1 MQKIELVFRTV
12 GERTSEIALDL
23 AIKNIQP
30 QRVHIIENVKPFSL
44 AVQQMLKIDYD
55 CYFVVFMD
63 ADCLIMENMA
73 LFLQENT
80 VPYIDC
86 YVLDKFRGYVHCG
99 VHIVRIDVV
108 QAMKNVEVPKGD
120 RKYVL
125 RPESRIRDLAMQ
137 QLNLAK
143 VFRRFAIFHDFC
155 QFYRDIFSKYALR
168 ELRSRTDYH
177 QAKLNV
183 YQEDWNRQAPDDLDF
198 QVAKY
203 AIAYTRENFQWNASS
218 QETEKFIAALP
229 SIASWE
235 LNKKNILEKESF
247 TLQEAEALLERFP
260 INNQRNGNK
269 TKIFGIGFSQTG
281 TQSLAHALTLLGF
294 NVIYSPDDEVT
305 LKELMAGNYNLSILK
320 DFDGITDI
328 TVAPFYTQLD
338 KLFPN
343 SKFILTVRDKKSWL
357 RSLAAR
363 WSVDSVLDDSL
374 SSNETNMQR
383 RRLLRVATYGSYTF
397 DEKRFAYAYDLHY
410 EKVIEYFKNRLE
422 SLLVFNIYAGEGWEK
437 LCSFLNQPILNQ
449 SFPFRKTRTPD
460 PRLLEEVGDLDS
472 KFHLNPIQKTIKYID

>member
-1 MQKIELVFRTV
+1 MKKIDLVFRSV

-30 QRVHIIENVKPFSL
+30 NQIYLIENVKPFSL

-55 CYFVVFMD
+55 CDFVVFMD
-63 ADCLIMENMA
+63 ADCLIMEDMT

-80 VPYIDC
+80 APYIDC

-99 VHIVRIDVV
+99 VHMVRIDVV

-125 RPESRIRDLAMQ
+125 RPESRIRDLAMH

-143 VFRRFAIFHDFC
+143 VFRRFTIFHDFC
-155 QFYRDIFSKYALR
+155 QFYRDIFTKYALR

-183 YQEDWNRQAPDDLDF
+183 YQEDWDMQAPDDLDF

-203 AIAYTRENFQWNASS
+203 AIAYTRENIKWNASPE
-218 QETEKFIAALP
+218 ETAKFIEALP
-229 SIASWE
+229 SIASCE
-235 LNKKNILEKESF
+235 LNKQNILEKESF
-247 TLQEAEALLERFP
+247 TLQEAKQLLNRFP
-260 INNQRNGNK
+260 IRNQWTSNK
-269 TKIFGIGFSQTG
+269 TKIFGIGLSQTG
-281 TQSLAHALTLLGF
+281 TQSLVHALTLLGF
-294 NVIYSPDDEVT
+294 NVIYSPDDELT
-305 LKELMAGNYNLSILK
+305 LKELIAENYNLSILK

-328 TVAPFYTQLD
+328 TVAPFYAQLD
-338 KLFPN
+338 QLFPN
-343 SKFILTVRDKKSWL
+343 SKFILTVRDKESWL
-357 RSLAAR
+357 SSLAAR
-363 WSVDSVLDDSL
+363 WSDNCVLDDSL
-374 SSNETNMQR
+374 ASNETNMQR

-397 DEKRFAYAYDLHY
+397 DEEGFSSVYDLHY
-410 EKVIEYFKNRLE
+410 KNVIEYFKSRLD
-422 SLLVFNIYAGEGWEK
+422 SLLVFNIYAGEGWKK

-449 SFPFRKTRTPD
+449 PFPFRETLT
-460 PRLLEEVGDLDS
+460 
-472 KFHLNPIQKTIKYID
+472 